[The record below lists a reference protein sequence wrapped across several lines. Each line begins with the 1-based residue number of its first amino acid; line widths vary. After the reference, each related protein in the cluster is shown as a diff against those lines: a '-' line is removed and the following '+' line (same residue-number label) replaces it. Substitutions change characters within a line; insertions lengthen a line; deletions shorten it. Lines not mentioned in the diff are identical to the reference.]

1 MPRTTARTIDRASA
15 RTIANKNIDAA
26 GYTTANASAGAT
38 DHGNTATLALTRR
51 GFLAGMTG
59 VAGLGLAACAQT
71 TAASDGSGSAEGSG
85 ATAATGTN
93 PSDLSPLTLD
103 DAAWSYDADNDI
115 YYQIGVQYCASPA
128 ATAYESLGVYV
139 PGGYFDA
146 TDNGDGTYTCAVR
159 EGATVGSF
167 TSANAPVVMPVNTAG
182 YSAQEA
188 PASYS
193 AQGLT
198 DYTAAGMVYVYAGC
212 RGRSNGTNDDGSTF
226 AGGAPWGVTDLKA
239 AVRCL
244 RYNAAK
250 LPGGA
255 TNVFTF
261 GHSGGGAQS
270 ALMGATGDAPL
281 YTPYLESIGA
291 VFTDDAGKTIS
302 DALTGAMCWC
312 PITSLDAADEAYEW
326 MMGQFA
332 SSGTRAEGT
341 WTRALS
347 ADLATAYA
355 DYING
360 LGLTDEDGSVL
371 ELAEGG
377 EGTYT
382 SGSYYEKVRQ
392 TIEDSLNHFLSD
404 TTFPYTPSSQTMAD
418 GGFGGGAAGGA
429 PSGEMPSGEAPSGD
443 ISSSDPSVAATGEAP
458 GGEMPSGDAGGSAPA
473 GAMPSSSS
481 DSTGSTTYETVD
493 DYIASLNAD
502 EDWVTYDA
510 ATNTATVSGMG
521 AFVRACKQ
529 ATKDVGAF
537 DALDRGQ
544 AENYVFGTSQADAL
558 HFDATMADLLQTN
571 GDTYAAYSD
580 YDSSYADAYA
590 QDLESVDDLG
600 TTSPVRQ
607 DMYNP
612 LYFLCDAFG
621 GYGTAA
627 PAAHWRIRTGIE
639 QGDTSLTIELNLALA
654 LAACGDVAD
663 VDFATVWSQGHTTAE
678 RTGSA
683 GENFRAWVEQC
694 CA

>member
-1 MPRTTARTIDRASA
+1 MPRTIAHTIDRASA
-15 RTIANKNIDAA
+15 RTIANKNTDVA
-26 GYTTANASAGAT
+26 GYTTANAAAGAT
-38 DHGNTATLALTRR
+38 DSGTTATLTRR

-59 VAGLGLAACAQT
+59 AAGLGLAACSR
-71 TAASDGSGSAEGSG
+71 TAAASAGSEVAGSAEEAVAGS
-85 ATAATGTN
+85 N
-93 PSDLSPLTLD
+93 PSDLSALTLN

-115 YYQIGVQYCASPA
+115 YYQIGVRYCASPA

-146 TDNGDGTYTCAVR
+146 TGNGDGTYTCSVR
-159 EGATVGSF
+159 EGATVGGF

-212 RGRSNGTNDDGSTF
+212 RGRSNGTNDDGSAF

-291 VFTDDAGKTIS
+291 AFTDDAGKTIS

-332 SSGTRAEGT
+332 STGTRAEDT
-341 WTRALS
+341 WTSALS
-347 ADLATAYA
+347 ADMAAAYP

-360 LGLTDEDGSVL
+360 LGLTDEDGGVL

-377 EGTYT
+377 EGAYT

-392 TIEDSLNHFLSD
+392 TIEDSLNHFLAD

-429 PSGEMPSGEAPSGD
+429 PSGEMPSGDAPSGD
-443 ISSSDPSVAATGEAP
+443 ASGSASSGTAMGEAP
-458 GGEMPSGDAGGSAPA
+458 GGEMPSGEAGGSAPS
-473 GAMPSSSS
+473 GAMGMPGGSS
-481 DSTGSTTYETVD
+481 DPGESTTYETAG
-493 DYIASLNAD
+493 DYIAALNAD

-529 ATKDVGAF
+529 AAKGVGAF
-537 DALDRGQ
+537 DALDRSQ
-544 AENYVFGTSQADAL
+544 AENYVFGTSESDAL
-558 HFDATMADLLQTN
+558 HFDATMADLLKEN

-590 QDLESVDDLG
+590 EDLESVDDLG

-612 LYFLCDAFG
+612 LYFLSDALG
-621 GYGTAA
+621 GYSTAT

-639 QGDTSLTIELNLALA
+639 QSDTSLTTELNLALA
-654 LAACGDVAD
+654 LGANGDVAD
-663 VDFATVWSQGHTTAE
+663 VDFATVWGQAHTTAE

>member
-1 MPRTTARTIDRASA
+1 MTRRNLHSTNDA
-15 RTIANKNIDAA
+15 IA
-26 GYTTANASAGAT
+26 T
-38 DHGNTATLALTRR
+38 LTRR
-51 GFLAGMTG
+51 GFLASLTG
-59 VAGLGLAACAQT
+59 AAGLTLAACSST
-71 TAASDGSGSAEGSG
+71 TASSESDEGSKDATTTG
-85 ATAATGTN
+85 AN
-93 PSDLSPLTLD
+93 PDDLSAVTLD
-103 DAAWSYDADNDI
+103 EAAWSYDADNDI

-128 ATAYESLGVYV
+128 ATAYESLGIYV

-146 TDNGDGTYTCAVR
+146 TDNGNGTYTCAVR
-159 EGATVGSF
+159 DGATVGTF

-188 PASYS
+188 PTSYS
-193 AQGLT
+193 ANGIT

-212 RGRSNGTNDDGSTF
+212 RGRSNGMNDDGSTF

-250 LPGGA
+250 LPGA
-255 TNVFTF
+255 AANVFTF

-270 ALMGATGDAPL
+270 ALMGATGDSDL

-291 VFTDDAGKTIS
+291 IFTDTSGETIS

-332 SSGTRAEGT
+332 STGTRAKDT
-341 WTRALS
+341 WTSALS
-347 ADLATAYA
+347 TDLATAFA

-360 LGLTDEDGSVL
+360 LGLTDGDSGAL
-371 ELAEGG
+371 ELTEGG
-377 EGTYT
+377 EGTFT

-392 TIEDSLNHFLSD
+392 TIEDSLNNFLSD

-418 GGFGGGAAGGA
+418 GGFGGGAAGGTPSGDMGSA
-429 PSGEMPSGEAPSGD
+429 PSGDMGSAPSGDMGSAPSGGSGSAPSGAPSGEAPSG
-443 ISSSDPSVAATGEAP
+443 AA
-458 GGEMPSGDAGGSAPA
+458 PSGDASAAMA
-473 GAMPSSSS
+473 GTSSSEE
-481 DSTGSTTYETVD
+481 STTYETVD

-502 EDWVTYDA
+502 EEWVTYDA
-510 ATNTATVSGMG
+510 ATNTATVSSMG

-537 DALDRGQ
+537 DALDRSQ

-558 HFDATMADLLQTN
+558 HFDATMADLMKDN
-571 GDTYAAYSD
+571 ADAYAACSD

-590 QDLESVDDLG
+590 EDLKSVDDLG

-612 LYFLCDAFG
+612 LYFLCEAFE
-621 GYGTAA
+621 GYGAA
-627 PAAHWRIRTGIE
+627 TPAAHWRIRTGIE
-639 QGDTSLTIELNLALA
+639 QGDTSLTTELNLALA
-654 LAACGDVAD
+654 LEMRSDVTD
-663 VDFATVWSQGHTTAE
+663 VDFATVWGQGHTTAE
-678 RTGSA
+678 RTGSPD
-683 GENFRAWVEQC
+683 ENFRSWVQEC

>member
-1 MPRTTARTIDRASA
+1 MTRRIARSSRFATADHVTDDSA
-15 RTIANKNIDAA
+15 T
-26 GYTTANASAGAT
+26 
-38 DHGNTATLALTRR
+38 LTRR
-51 GFLAGMTG
+51 GFLAGMAG
-59 VAGLGLAACAQT
+59 AAGLGLAACSG
-71 TAASDGSGSAEGSG
+71 TAAASAGSEVAGSAEEAVAGS
-85 ATAATGTN
+85 N
-93 PSDLSPLTLD
+93 PSDLSPLTLN

-128 ATAYESLGVYV
+128 ATAYESMGIYV

-146 TDNGDGTYTCAVR
+146 TDNDDGTYTCAVR

-188 PASYS
+188 PTSYS
-193 AQGLT
+193 ADSLT

-212 RGRSNGTNDDGSTF
+212 RGRSNGTNDDGSAF

-244 RYNAAK
+244 RFNASK

-270 ALMGATGDAPL
+270 ALMGATGDADL

-291 VFTDDAGKTIS
+291 VFQDDMGKTIS

-341 WTRALS
+341 WTSALS
-347 ADLATAYA
+347 ADMAAAYP

-360 LGLTDEDGSVL
+360 LGLTAEDGSVL
-371 ELAEGG
+371 ELTEGG
-377 EGTYT
+377 EGSYT
-382 SGSYYEKVRQ
+382 AGSYYEKVRQ
-392 TIEDSLNHFLSD
+392 TIEDSLNNFLAD

-418 GGFGGGAAGGA
+418 GGFGGDGSAGGM
-429 PSGEMPSGEAPSGD
+429 GGGPSGD
-443 ISSSDPSVAATGEAP
+443 SGFAG
-458 GGEMPSGDAGGSAPA
+458 PSGDAGGSAPS
-473 GAMPSSSS
+473 GAMPGGSTDS
-481 DSTGSTTYETVD
+481 DESTTYETVD
-493 DYIASLNAD
+493 DYIAALNAD

-537 DALDRGQ
+537 DALDRSQ
-544 AENYVFGTSQADAL
+544 AENDVFGTSESDAL
-558 HFDATMADLLQTN
+558 HFDATMADLLKEN
-571 GDTYAAYSD
+571 GDAYAAYSD

-590 QDLESVDDLG
+590 EDLESVDDLG

-612 LYFLCDAFG
+612 LYFLSDAFE
-621 GYGTAA
+621 GYGAA
-627 PAAHWRIRTGIE
+627 TPAAHWRIRTGIE
-639 QGDTSLTIELNLALA
+639 QSDTSLTTELNLALA
-654 LAACGDVAD
+654 LEANSDVAD
-663 VDFATVWSQGHTTAE
+663 VDFATVWEQGHTTAE
-678 RTGSA
+678 RTGSS
-683 GENFRAWVEQC
+683 GENFRAWVEDC